1 MYIILDDQDDGT
13 SLLRIQHWVVDM
25 PESFDV
31 IQRDLNKLRNFSKGK
46 SKVLHL
52 QKYSLLLYW
61 SHLTAK
67 QLGGTRSSK
76 LTPTWTCASSVS
88 FSLLLFIA
96 STNCYWCLGLHKQCC
111 WQDEGDDSSFL
122 LCQWHHT
129 CSAGSPVQ
137 EREDSRESSKK
148 LWRHQRVWST
158 SPMRKGWEVELLILE
173 KRWLRGTL
181 PMSSST
187 WRESAKN
194 IEPGS
199 FQWWPLTGQEVIN
212 TNGNTRCAI
221 WIRENTCHT
230 KVTEHC
236 HSCLWSL

>member
-46 SKVLHL
+46 SEVLHL
-52 QKYSLLLYW
+52 QKYSPMLYW

-67 QLGGTRSSK
+67 QLGGTRSPK

-122 LCQWHHT
+122 LCQWRPT

-158 SPMRKGWEVELLILE
+158 SPWGKAERWNFLFWRRDGSEERYQCLAVLEGRVQRILSPA
-173 KRWLRGTL
+173 LFSG
-181 PMSSST
+181 
-187 WRESAKN
+187 
-194 IEPGS
+194 G
-199 FQWWPLTGQEVIN
+199 
-212 TNGNTRCAI
+212 
-221 WIRENTCHT
+221 H
-230 KVTEHC
+230 
-236 HSCLWSL
+236 